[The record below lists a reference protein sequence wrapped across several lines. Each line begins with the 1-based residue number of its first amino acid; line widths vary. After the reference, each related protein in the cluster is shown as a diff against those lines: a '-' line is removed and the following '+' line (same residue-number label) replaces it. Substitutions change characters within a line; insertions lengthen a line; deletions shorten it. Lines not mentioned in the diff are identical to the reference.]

1 MKFDATTSKLY
12 QQIMEAAVGF
22 LGLDAATAT
31 ETDVHAALDGAKPLA
46 EQLETARTEAV
57 ADMKKQFDEF
67 KTKSTENDEK
77 MTDFQK
83 QLDALKA
90 DVKTKDERITDLQKE
105 IATGKQATESL
116 KAQHKTETERLAGE
130 LAKTQAGGEMEL
142 ELSGDEHDAGK
153 PDKSKSG
160 AQVIVAKSDSLKAL
174 TKKKPV

>member
-1 MKFDATTSKLY
+1 MKFDAQTSKLY

-67 KTKSTENDEK
+67 KTASTANDEK
-77 MTDFQK
+77 MTAFQK
-83 QLDALKA
+83 QLDDLKA
-90 DVKTKDERITDLQKE
+90 DIKTKDDRIAELLKDN
-105 IATGKQATESL
+105 AAAKQATENL
-116 KAQHKTETERLAGE
+116 KAQHKTETDRLAGD
-130 LAKTQAGGEMEL
+130 LAKKTAGGEMEI
-142 ELSGDEHDAGK
+142 EIAGDVHDAGK

-160 AQVIVAKSDSLKAL
+160 AQVVVATSASLKAL
-174 TKKKPV
+174 TQKKTA